1 MTNSTIQDY
10 MRGKDV
16 PSLRDLQ
23 CFVGMLQ
30 TGEATLKDFEAVGV
44 NLEQVARRY
53 GSANCWTGTSGN
65 LASQLLGWINEEKA
79 KVEK

>member
-16 PSLRDLQ
+16 PTLRDLQ

-30 TGEATLKDFEAVGV
+30 TSEATLKDFEDAGV
-44 NLEQVARRY
+44 KPEVMPGILK
-53 GSANCWTGTSGN
+53 GN
-65 LASQLLGWINEEKA
+65 AIRLLGLDQAWSSVTA
-79 KVEK
+79 RGRASWG